1 MLDSLLTPSTSSHMQ
16 TSATT
21 FDHEDFL
28 NHIFASAPWP
38 SVDKTHA
45 PQPPPSDVFVD
56 SRNQQIM
63 MMPLSSH
70 HQNDNVDG
78 SSAHALY
85 SGFSA
90 TGSRPFHIPQVINLN
105 KSLSLSLQVS
115 ILMDFVF
122 GQPILMDIYDEFRGR
137 EVDRCTNK
145 AKRKGNHNSKR
156 VRPQILVVLRC
167 LRPRVGLKS
176 ELGEVKLLILTVSP
190 RGFELFFNHFLS

>member
-1 MLDSLLTPSTSSHMQ
+1 MVFFFFLVTTLIRVLTTFVFIIVKPNLSTFTTPSSEEKVWKMMDSLLTPSTFSHMQ
-16 TSATT
+16 TPATT

-38 SVDKTHA
+38 SVDETHA
-45 PQPPPSDVFVD
+45 PQPPPSDGFLD

-85 SGFSA
+85 NGFSA

-105 KSLSLSLQVS
+105 KSLSLSR
-115 ILMDFVF
+115 
-122 GQPILMDIYDEFRGR
+122 FR
-137 EVDRCTNK
+137 
-145 AKRKGNHNSKR
+145 S
-156 VRPQILVVLRC
+156 
-167 LRPRVGLKS
+167 
-176 ELGEVKLLILTVSP
+176 
-190 RGFELFFNHFLS
+190 

>member
-1 MLDSLLTPSTSSHMQ
+1 MMDSLLTPSTSSHMQ
-16 TSATT
+16 TPATT

-38 SVDKTHA
+38 SVDETHA
-45 PQPPPSDVFVD
+45 PQPPPSDGFVD

-85 SGFSA
+85 NGFSA

-105 KSLSLSLQVS
+105 KSLSLSR
-115 ILMDFVF
+115 
-122 GQPILMDIYDEFRGR
+122 FRSWWIFFLGNRSWWIFMMNLGVGR
-137 EVDRCTNK
+137 WTDAPTRPK
-145 AKRKGNHNSKR
+145 AKATTTA
-156 VRPQILVVLRC
+156 
-167 LRPRVGLKS
+167 S
-176 ELGEVKLLILTVSP
+176 ECVHRYWWYCGVSVP
-190 RGFELFFNHFLS
+190 E